1 MRFVDPADWLLI
13 YRLIYLLSHGFP
25 YTFRALIKVVESSTL
40 LKLKYD
46 CPMARQNATSPRWL
60 NAAEMKAWRRYIVAS
75 RRLLEALDLDLVQH
89 ELSMA
94 DYEILA
100 QLSDAPERRMRMS
113 ELADVAM
120 LSRSR
125 LSHRMK
131 VMEKA
136 GWVKR
141 EACPIDKRGYF
152 AVMTAKGWKAIVA
165 AAPDHVESVRARF
178 VDHLSKGDQAALAEI
193 FERVSESLRKDLKD
207 K

>member
-1 MRFVDPADWLLI
+1 
-13 YRLIYLLSHGFP
+13 
-25 YTFRALIKVVESSTL
+25 
-40 LKLKYD
+40 
-46 CPMARQNATSPRWL
+46 MAGQNATTPRWL
-60 NAAEMKAWRRYIVAS
+60 NPAEMKAWRRYIIAS
-75 RRLLEALDLDLVQH
+75 RRLLEALDSDLELH

-94 DYEILA
+94 DYEVLA

-125 LSHRMK
+125 LSHRIK

-141 EACPIDKRGYF
+141 EACPVDKRGYF

-165 AAPDHVESVRARF
+165 AAPDHVESVRSRF
-178 VDHLSKGDQAALAEI
+178 VDLLSKEDQKVLAEI
-193 FERVSESLRKDLKD
+193 FSRVEDGLRKDPVD
-207 K
+207 